1 MLSLAVGQFFG
12 EQYRHITTQGR
23 ERNKRIA
30 EATILLT

>member
-1 MLSLAVGQFFG
+1 VGQFFG
-12 EQYRHITTQGR
+12 ERSGNITTQGR

>member
-1 MLSLAVGQFFG
+1 MFSLAVGQFFG
-12 EQYRHITTQGR
+12 EQFRHITTQDR